1 MIFLRRFR
9 REQIEEARSAKEQ
22 SLAERPEVERL
33 ARSLK
38 REGKKN
44 HFAIRTRRAMRGET

>member
-1 MIFLRRFR
+1 MNFFHRWRRD
-9 REQIEEARSAKEQ
+9 EIEEARLAKEQ
-22 SLAERPEVERL
+22 SEAERSEVEKL

-38 REGKKN
+38 KEGVKN